1 MQLSKPQLARFWR
14 LWSRAER
21 EALPASATK
30 EERAELRRRT
40 IREACG
46 CESLTLVKRGAEYD
60 RLMVATALLA
70 NDYEEAAHFSIGNE
84 RRLAKLMVECAR
96 QIGEIVGAPHGW
108 DYCRVTLAQ
117 ANLPSSWEDVPEE
130 LLGAT
135 LAMLDTHR
143 RRLLR
148 REVAGDR
155 GPLAFTPRR
164 RYFRGPNGLLYHHDA
179 PMVEPAKALCTATA

>member
-1 MQLSKPQLARFWR
+1 MYLTKPQLARFWK
-14 LWSRAER
+14 LWAKAER

-30 EERAELRRRT
+30 AERTELRRRT

-46 CESLTLVKRGAEYD
+46 WSSLTDVNRGEEYD
-60 RLMVATALLA
+60 RLMLAVALMA
-70 NDYEEAAHFSIGNE
+70 NDFEEAAHFSIGNA
-84 RRLAKLMVECAR
+84 RRLAFLMRECAR

-108 DYCRVTLAQ
+108 EYCRETLSRANLAQ
-117 ANLPSSWEDVPEE
+117 NWEDVPDE

-164 RYFRGPNGLLYHHDA
+164 RYVRGPDGLLYHHDA
-179 PMVEPAKALCTATA
+179 PMAEPAKALCTATA

>member
-1 MQLSKPQLARFWR
+1 MNLTKSQLARFWR

-30 EERAELRRRT
+30 AERTELRRKT
-40 IREACG
+40 ILQACG
-46 CESLTLVKRGAEYD
+46 YESLTQVNRGAEYD

-70 NDYEEAAHFSIGNE
+70 NDYEEAAHFSVGNE

-96 QIGEIVGAPHGW
+96 QIGEIVEEPHGW
-108 DYCRVTLAQ
+108 DYCRATLKQ
-117 ANLPSSWEDVPEE
+117 ANLPPHWEDVPEE
-130 LLGAT
+130 LLASVF
-135 LAMLDTHR
+135 AALDTHR

-164 RYFRGPNGLLYHHDA
+164 RYFRGPDDLLYHHDA
-179 PMVEPAKALCTATA
+179 PMAEPTEALCTATA

>member
-1 MQLSKPQLARFWR
+1 MYLSKPQLSRFWR

-108 DYCRVTLAQ
+108 DYCRETLAQ
-117 ANLPSSWEDVPEE
+117 ANLPSH
-130 LLGAT
+130 LG
-135 LAMLDTHR
+135 R
-143 RRLLR
+143 RS
-148 REVAGDR
+148 R
-155 GPLAFTPRR
+155 GTPRSYTR
-164 RYFRGPNGLLYHHDA
+164 DARHPPPEATPARGGR
-179 PMVEPAKALCTATA
+179 